1 MEKLEIA
8 MRIRV
13 LDPPADV
20 TMMVQKGRDELLPAA
35 KVNKKVLIFD
45 LSLTVDIST
54 GTPNFLGK
62 FAQGPRGARFLYL
75 NSGTYAGQRD
85 TCWSRRAK
93 IPLTGITAED
103 IGELVRSPGSRMEI
117 SFPATGGRD
126 GGPVCG
132 TIRSVADQWKITNE

>member
-35 KVNKKVLIFD
+35 KVNKKTLIFD

-54 GTPNFLGK
+54 GTPISSASL
-62 FAQGPRGARFLYL
+62 
-75 NSGTYAGQRD
+75 
-85 TCWSRRAK
+85 RR
-93 IPLTGITAED
+93 
-103 IGELVRSPGSRMEI
+103 VREV
-117 SFPATGGRD
+117 PALF
-126 GGPVCG
+126 
-132 TIRSVADQWKITNE
+132 I